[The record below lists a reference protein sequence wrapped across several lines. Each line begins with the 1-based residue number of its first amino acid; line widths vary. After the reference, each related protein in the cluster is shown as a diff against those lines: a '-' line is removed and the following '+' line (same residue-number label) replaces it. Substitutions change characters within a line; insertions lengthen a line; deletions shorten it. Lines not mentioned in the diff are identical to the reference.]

1 MKNILGLPQ
10 KQINYL
16 AAIDFINRRNN
27 IYEYVNCEDIIA
39 QLECT
44 TRGYKVL
51 TTKLINRGLI
61 ERKIKND
68 RVEYIKFTENGC
80 KVFFNIL
87 EALFH

>member
-16 AAIDFINRRNN
+16 AAIDFANRHNN
-27 IYEYVNCEDIIA
+27 IYEYVHCDDIIA

-44 TRGYKVL
+44 TRSYKIL
-51 TTKLINRGLI
+51 TTKLVKRGLI

-68 RVEYIKFTENGC
+68 RIQYVKFTEIGC
-80 KVFFNIL
+80 KVFLAF
-87 EALFH
+87 